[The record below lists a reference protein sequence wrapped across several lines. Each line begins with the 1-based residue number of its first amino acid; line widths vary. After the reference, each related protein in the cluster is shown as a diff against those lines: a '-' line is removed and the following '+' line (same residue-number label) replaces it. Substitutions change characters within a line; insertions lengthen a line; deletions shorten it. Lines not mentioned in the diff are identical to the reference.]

1 MATIGTCG
9 NCGGPVQTP
18 DMWGGVIPPVPTCT
32 KCGARAI
39 NPYGP
44 AIPMSAPRGC
54 GTPDPSVSDAA
65 LKAMAEDADK
75 LGLNY

>member
-1 MATIGTCG
+1 MAIVGTCG

-18 DMWGGVIPPVPTCT
+18 HMWGSVIPPVPTCT

-44 AIPMSAPRGC
+44 VIPMSAPHGRGVQN
-54 GTPDPSVSDAA
+54 PSASDAA
-65 LKAMAEDADK
+65 LKAMADDADK
-75 LGLNY
+75 LGLKY